1 MHEATTIPTLT
12 SDTSE
17 NLTAAARRAE
27 TWFGEPFLQPDED
40 PLQALAPGTARRAA
54 LDDALAEMD
63 AGLMAPS
70 ARWKVR
76 YGLMLGLERV
86 LTEDPAHTAAGT
98 ELRRHQVDA
107 LAGMLAELIASTQR
121 AADENGNGNGHGS
134 GNGAV
139 AEVEADEEADD
150 DDDAGYVDDDTLD
163 EEEEFTGAD
172 PGDVRR
178 YRFRHPNA
186 SGKAQASA
194 GFVEAARHLGILILT
209 HRRLLVSQFTRDLTT
224 EGYGDRFTDPIVT
237 GSKAPT
243 ATPIT
248 IQTYAWFARHGA
260 ELDGKAYHLVICDEA
275 HTALGEKTSG
285 AIRAFSEPLYIGMP
299 ATEQLIAKQVS
310 DVFPASVDDLPLGDA
325 ARRGLIAPLRCL
337 RVPPAA
343 AIN

>member
-27 TWFGEPFLQPDED
+27 AWFGEPFLQPDED

-63 AGLMAPS
+63 AGLTSPS

-121 AADENGNGNGHGS
+121 AADENGNGNGHSS

-139 AEVEADEEADD
+139 AEVEVDEDTDD

-163 EEEEFTGAD
+163 EEEDFTGAD
-172 PGDVRR
+172 P
-178 YRFRHPNA
+178 
-186 SGKAQASA
+186 
-194 GFVEAARHLGILILT
+194 
-209 HRRLLVSQFTRDLTT
+209 
-224 EGYGDRFTDPIVT
+224 
-237 GSKAPT
+237 
-243 ATPIT
+243 
-248 IQTYAWFARHGA
+248 
-260 ELDGKAYHLVICDEA
+260 
-275 HTALGEKTSG
+275 
-285 AIRAFSEPLYIGMP
+285 
-299 ATEQLIAKQVS
+299 
-310 DVFPASVDDLPLGDA
+310 
-325 ARRGLIAPLRCL
+325 
-337 RVPPAA
+337 
-343 AIN
+343 